1 MAVPACAS
9 WSAAQPENDRGNVS
23 IGTVIDPPLVDV
35 EVPTVVRQGNRLA
48 LVRIVLVLGAG
59 LGTAIRLWYLF
70 HDALNSDEA
79 SVGLAAQHI
88 LNGHFNAFY
97 PGQLYGGV
105 EPYLTA
111 ALFGVFGQSALMVK
125 LTPVLLSAVAAIL
138 MWRIARRL
146 VSDGQI
152 AALAGVLFWV
162 APLAAVWNSTVER
175 GFRGVT
181 MACGLGALLFA
192 LRCLDGRRRY
202 IDLVALGLFLGVGW
216 WASPEIAYF
225 LVPIGLLLIGAVV
238 VSPSGRR
245 IVVWVPR
252 FIVALA
258 AAGVGALPWLWVNI
272 PGFRSLQAS
281 SFPGGQYKV
290 DNSYGARF
298 ATFFNHVLPMQTNL
312 VLPGPAT
319 EVFRHNQ
326 PLQLVFQFGVDAI
339 IVMAV
344 VLCAV
349 KGGRA
354 LGIVAGAVA
363 LPFVFALQPG
373 TWFWDDGRY
382 GVFVGALLVPVL
394 AIACDEVPV
403 LALRFG
409 QGHRHR
415 QSRAP
420 TLGRYLMVAVV
431 VVSSVFSVMSFRQ
444 VIAGTGGFFS
454 NWGDPNAPT
463 LAAIDRLEAGG
474 VRTGYA
480 EYWLAYDLDF
490 LSKERL
496 AITTVPGA
504 DTNRSKSLNHIVEHA
519 RQPAW
524 LFVPQ
529 DQLTQGYLLFAY
541 TAAIIG
547 AASMPE
553 AVFTSKLKALGISY
567 RVVDA
572 GLIRAVIPSR
582 SVTPKQVGLP

>member
-1 MAVPACAS
+1 M
-9 WSAAQPENDRGNVS
+9 S
-23 IGTVIDPPLVDV
+23 IGTVTDPPVADD
-35 EVPTVVRQGNRLA
+35 EVPTVVRYGNRLA
-48 LVRIVLVLGAG
+48 LIRTVLVLAAG
-59 LGTAIRLWYLF
+59 LGLALRLWYMF

-125 LTPVLLSAVAAIL
+125 LTPALLSAVAAVL

-146 VSDGQI
+146 LGDGQI

-162 APLAAVWNSTVER
+162 APVAALWNSTVER

-216 WASPEIAYF
+216 WSSPEIAYF
-225 LVPIGLLLIGAVV
+225 VVPVGLLLIGAVV

-272 PGFRSLQAS
+272 PAFRSLQAS
-281 SFPGGQYKV
+281 SFPGGQAKV
-290 DNSYGARF
+290 HNGYSERLQ
-298 ATFFNHVLPMQTNL
+298 TFFNHVLPMQTNL
-312 VLPGPAT
+312 VVPGPAT

-339 IVMAV
+339 IVVAV
-344 VLCAV
+344 VLCAA
-349 KGGRA
+349 KGGRGLA
-354 LGIVAGAVA
+354 IVAGAVA
-363 LPFVFALQPG
+363 LPFIFALQPG
-373 TWFWDDGRY
+373 TWFWEDGRY

-394 AIACDEVPV
+394 AIACDQVPV
-403 LALRFG
+403 LARRFS

-420 TLGRYLMVAVV
+420 ASGRYLMVAVV
-431 VVSSVFSVMSFRQ
+431 VVSSVFSVMSFSQ
-444 VIAGTGGFFS
+444 VVAGNGSFFS

-504 DTNRSKSLNHIVEHA
+504 DTNRSKSLNRVVEHS

-529 DQLTQGYLLFAY
+529 DRLEQGYLLFAD
-541 TAAIIG
+541 TEAIVG
-547 AASMPE
+547 PASMPE
-553 AVFTSKLKALGISY
+553 AAFTAKLKALGIPY
-567 RVVDA
+567 RIVDA
-572 GLIRAVIPSR
+572 GVIRAVIPSR

>member
-1 MAVPACAS
+1 
-9 WSAAQPENDRGNVS
+9 VS
-23 IGTVIDPPLVDV
+23 IGTVTDPPLADD
-35 EVPTVVRQGNRLA
+35 EVPTVVRHGNRLA
-48 LVRIVLVLGAG
+48 LIRIVLVLAAG
-59 LGTAIRLWYLF
+59 LGAALRLWYVF

-88 LNGHFNAFY
+88 LNGQFTAFF
-97 PGQLYGGV
+97 PGQLYGGA
-105 EPYLTA
+105 EPYVTA

-125 LTPVLLSAVAAIL
+125 LTPLLLSLVAAIL
-138 MWRIARRL
+138 MWRITRRL

-152 AALAGVLFWV
+152 AALAGVLVWV
-162 APLAAVWNSTVER
+162 APVAVAWNSTIER

-181 MACGLGALLFA
+181 MACGLAALLFA

-216 WASPEIAYF
+216 WSSPEIAYF

-258 AAGVGALPWLWVNI
+258 AIGLGALPWLWVNI

-281 SFPGGQYKV
+281 SFPGGQDKLH
-290 DNSYGARF
+290 NGYGVRLH
-298 ATFFNHVLPMQTNL
+298 TFFNHVLPMQTNL
-312 VLPGPAT
+312 VVPDPAT

-326 PLQLVFQFGVDAI
+326 SPQLAFQFGTDAI
-339 IVMAV
+339 IVAAV
-344 VLCAV
+344 VLCVV
-349 KGGRA
+349 KGGRGLA
-354 LGIVAGAVA
+354 IVAGAVA
-363 LPFVFALQPG
+363 LPFIFAFQPG
-373 TWFWDDGRY
+373 TWFWEDGRY

-394 AIACDEVPV
+394 AIACDQVPV
-403 LALRFG
+403 LAARFG

-420 TLGRYLMVAVV
+420 TSGRYLMVVVV
-431 VVSSVFSVMSFRQ
+431 VVSSVFSVVAFSQM
-444 VIAGTGGFFS
+444 VAGTGSFFS

-463 LAAIDRLEAGG
+463 LAAIDHLEAGG

-480 EYWLAYDLDF
+480 EYWVAYDLDF

-504 DTNRSKSLNHIVEHA
+504 DTNRSKSLNRVVEHS

-529 DQLTQGYLLFAY
+529 GRLKQGYLLFGG
-541 TAAIIG
+541 TNAISG
-547 AASMPE
+547 PASMPE
-553 AVFTSKLKALGISY
+553 AAFTAKLKALGVPY
-567 RVVDA
+567 RIVDA

>member
-1 MAVPACAS
+1 M
-9 WSAAQPENDRGNVS
+9 S
-23 IGTVIDPPLVDV
+23 IGTVTDLPVADD
-35 EVPTVVRQGNRLA
+35 EVPTVVGHGNRLA
-48 LVRIVLVLGAG
+48 LIPIVLVLAAG
-59 LGTAIRLWYLF
+59 LGTAIRLWYVF

-88 LNGHFNAFY
+88 LHGQFTAFF
-97 PGQLYGGV
+97 PGQLYGGA

-111 ALFGVFGQSALMVK
+111 ALFAAFGQSALMVK
-125 LTPVLLSAVAAIL
+125 LTPLLLSLVAALL

-152 AALAGVLFWV
+152 AALAGVLVWV
-162 APLAAVWNSTVER
+162 APVAVAWNSTVER

-181 MACGLGALLFA
+181 MACGLAAILFA

-202 IDLVALGLFLGVGW
+202 LDVVAMGLFLGVGW
-216 WASPEIAYF
+216 WSSPEIAYF

-238 VSPSGRR
+238 VSPAGRR

-252 FIVALA
+252 FFVALA
-258 AAGVGALPWLWVNI
+258 AVGLGALPWLWVNI

-281 SFPGGQYKV
+281 SFPGGQDKLHNGYAV
-290 DNSYGARF
+290 RLQ
-298 ATFFNHVLPMQTNL
+298 TFFNHVLPMQTNL
-312 VLPGPAT
+312 VVPASAT

-326 PLQLVFQFGVDAI
+326 SLQLAFQFGTDAI
-339 IVMAV
+339 IVAAL
-344 VLCAV
+344 VLCAL
-349 KGGRA
+349 KGGRGLA
-354 LGIVAGAVA
+354 VAAGAVA
-363 LPFVFALQPG
+363 LPFIFDFQPG

-394 AIACDEVPV
+394 AIACDQVPV
-403 LALRFG
+403 LAARFG
-409 QGHRHR
+409 RGHRHR
-415 QSRAP
+415 PSRPP
-420 TLGRYLMVAVV
+420 TSGRALMVAVV
-431 VVSSVFSVMSFRQ
+431 VVSSVFTVVGFSQMV
-444 VIAGTGGFFS
+444 AGTGSFFS

-463 LAAIDRLEAGG
+463 LAAVDRLEGGG

-480 EYWLAYDLDF
+480 HYWLAYDLDF

-504 DTNRSKSLNHIVEHA
+504 DTNRSKALNRTVEHS

-524 LFVPQ
+524 LFVPT
-529 DQLTQGYLLFAY
+529 DRLKQGYLLFGG
-541 TAAIIG
+541 TNAISG
-547 AASMPE
+547 PASMPE
-553 AVFTSKLKALGISY
+553 AAFTAKLKALGIPY
-567 RVVDA
+567 RIVDA